1 MILWGFDLGGTK
13 IECAVIQYTENAP
26 VEILFRDRLPTEA
39 HKGYTHILQQI
50 DALVQMGKK
59 ATGLSPLSIGIGTPG
74 ILDKA
79 TLKIKNAN
87 VTCLNGQNIA
97 KDLEVIWQI
106 PVLHTND
113 ANAFILAE
121 TLVGAGQ
128 ERAQIPRVSFG
139 IIIGTGVGG
148 GWMLNGQLHE
158 GPHGIA
164 GEWGHTT
171 VGASHTKCYC
181 GKTGCLETFI
191 SGGALEQF
199 YASLTGIKKTLPQIY
214 EDFLTTKDM
223 PAKITL
229 DRLVLYLGKSIVQVI
244 NTIDPDMIIVGGG
257 VSKMEY
263 IYEQLP
269 FVILPQ
275 LFNHELNTPIL
286 KHTLGESA
294 GVIGAALL
302 TKTGKSIK

>member
-13 IECAVIQYTENAP
+13 IECVVIQYIETTAHAP

-39 HKGYTHILQQI
+39 HKGYAHIMNQI
-50 DALVQMGKK
+50 DALLQLGKK
-59 ATGLSPLSIGIGTPG
+59 TTGESPLSVGIGTPG
-74 ILDKA
+74 ILDRT
-79 TLKIKNAN
+79 TLKMKNAN
-87 VTCLNGQNIA
+87 VTCLNEQNIA
-97 KDLEVIWQI
+97 KDLEERWDI
-106 PVLHTND
+106 PVYHTND

-121 TLVGAGQ
+121 TLVGAGRKRL
-128 ERAQIPRVSFG
+128 EMPRASFG

-148 GWMLNGQLHE
+148 GWMLDGKLHE

-171 VGASHTKCYC
+171 VGTSYTKCYC

-191 SGGALEQF
+191 SGGALEKF
-199 YASLTGIKKTLPQIY
+199 YASLTGVKKTLPDIY
-214 EDFLTTKDM
+214 QDFIATQDM
-223 PAKITL
+223 AAKITL
-229 DRLVLYLGKSIVQVI
+229 DRLVLYLGKAIAQVI

-257 VSKMEY
+257 VSQMDY

-269 FVILPQ
+269 SAILPQ

-302 TKTGKSIK
+302 SKK